1 MKHSIIICTLFM
13 FCLNTK
19 LKAQTNFT
27 KCQDIAISLLI
38 SSDYF
43 KKVTK
48 NREELIKK
56 NGGSN
61 FGIQALSEDSKKVT
75 LNIVEHYPDRD
86 MTTNWFI
93 VDKKSATL
101 YEQFMDDEMHRN
113 IIPLTA
119 SQKKSLKAVCH

>member
-1 MKHSIIICTLFM
+1 MKRSIIICTIFI
-13 FCLNTK
+13 FCQNTI
-19 LKAQTNFT
+19 LKAQADFT
-27 KCQDIAISLLI
+27 KCQEVAISLLI
-38 SSDYF
+38 GSDYF

-48 NREELIKK
+48 DRDGLVKK

-75 LNIVEHYPDRD
+75 LNIIEHYPDRD

-93 VDKKSATL
+93 VDKKSTKL

-119 SQKKSLKAVCH
+119 SQKKSLKAVCY

>member
-1 MKHSIIICTLFM
+1 MKYTMIICTLFLICQNM
-13 FCLNTK
+13 K
-19 LKAQTNFT
+19 IKAQSNFT
-27 KCQDIAISLLI
+27 KCQDIAISSLI

-56 NGGSN
+56 NGGSH
-61 FGIQALSEDSKKVT
+61 FGIQVLSEDSKKLT

-86 MTTNWFI
+86 MTTNWFV
-93 VDKKSATL
+93 VDKKSTAL

-113 IIPLTA
+113 IIPLTS